1 MAKQLIVHAGLPKTG
16 TTYLQQCLAHNARW
30 LRALGVSYPELG
42 REFLDGHHN
51 VARALSRAQDSAA
64 LIGQLLSADACERV
78 VISSEEFSTL
88 NHAQVTALREACGDV
103 ELRWLLYLR
112 RRSQLLV
119 SRWKQDVRTGLTE
132 TLPAFVGAECVGY
145 GDVLRPEVP
154 LTVAVESLGCESL
167 RVVVYDQV
175 VATGE
180 DLFDHFL
187 RVQLGVTATDGATRP
202 GQRVNE
208 AIPFAAAEALR
219 MLNAAKAP
227 TARFAKSSWAQ
238 RAQAQLLTSARG
250 RDLVDRVERLLDRY
264 GTPFDVSGVDELWR
278 SRDFEIVSACGDC
291 IEQLQPDGSLF
302 PVGSPSN
309 VETLPPGIL
318 QEQLP
323 IGDIH
328 AMVAAIDAAG

>member
-16 TTYLQQCLAHNARW
+16 TTYLQQCLAHNAGW

-51 VARALSRAQDSAA
+51 VARALSSPRDGSA
-64 LIGQLLSADACERV
+64 LLRQLLAADGCERV
-78 VISSEEFSTL
+78 VMSSEEFSRL
-88 NHAQVTALREACGDV
+88 GRAQVTALNEACGDV

-175 VATGE
+175 VATSE

-187 RVQLGVTATDGATRP
+187 RVQLGVTTTDGTTRP
-202 GQRVNE
+202 EQRVNE

-227 TARFAKSSWAQ
+227 AARSADAAWAQ
-238 RAQAQLLTSARG
+238 RAQEQVLTSARG

-264 GTPFDVSGVDELWR
+264 GAPFDVSGVDELWR